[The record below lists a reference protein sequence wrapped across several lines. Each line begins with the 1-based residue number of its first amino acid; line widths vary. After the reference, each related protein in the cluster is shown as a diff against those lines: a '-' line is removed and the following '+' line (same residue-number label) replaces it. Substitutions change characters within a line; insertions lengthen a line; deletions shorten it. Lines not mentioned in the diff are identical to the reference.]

1 MNNIEKIIGYHF
13 KDENLLNM
21 ALTHSSYAHEHNM
34 PCYERLEYLG
44 DALVNFIVGEYLYS
58 NFDLPAGQLTKYRA
72 CLVSTESFAK
82 IIENLGLEQ
91 YILIGKSVQKIS
103 KSLLADIFESL
114 LASIYL
120 DGGKENADKFVQT
133 KLLKSKEN
141 VLNIINLNMD
151 YRTLL
156 QEKLQAATPQKTM
169 RWVLEKE
176 EKVVNRKMFTISLYI
191 DGEKIAT
198 STQDTHKKCQQFCSK
213 IVLEKLN

>member
-120 DGGKENADKFVQT
+120 DGGKENADKLLEYMAMNGYRHHVAIT
-133 KLLKSKEN
+133 KGHWGKAVE
-141 VLNIINLNMD
+141 IAFRD
-151 YRTLL
+151 YLGY
-156 QEKLQAATPQKTM
+156 Q
-169 RWVLEKE
+169 
-176 EKVVNRKMFTISLYI
+176 I
-191 DGEKIAT
+191 DLI
-198 STQDTHKKCQQFCSK
+198 
-213 IVLEKLN
+213 